1 MRKKDFIKECENIA
15 EIINDRIA
23 AEFPIKVKPSVYK
36 DGLIRFEATDTLY
49 YIKSAGHDYEFWNEL
64 KSSSVKRE
72 AASIKILQTLVDKH
86 KWNSS
91 LFGLGIEEDGPEDYA
106 VKISFLSD
114 INNLGD
120 LYNPHPI
127 NPKRQKNK
135 LFSSVPESLAYF
147 LL

>member
-23 AEFPIKVKPSVYK
+23 AEFPIKVKRVSE
-36 DGLIRFEATDTLY
+36 DGLIRFEATVTLY
-49 YIKSAGHDYEFWNEL
+49 YIKSAGHDYEFWNKL

-86 KWNSS
+86 NWNSS
-91 LFGLGIEEDGPEDYA
+91 MFGLGIEEDGPEDYA

-120 LYNPHPI
+120 LYNPLQPI
-127 NPKRQKNK
+127 NPKRQK
-135 LFSSVPESLAYF
+135 
-147 LL
+147 

>member
-15 EIINDRIA
+15 EIINDRIVA
-23 AEFPIKVKPSVYK
+23 KLPIKVKPSHK
-36 DGLIRFEATDTLY
+36 NDLIRFEATDTLY

-86 KWNSS
+86 KWNGS
-91 LFGLGIEEDGPEDYA
+91 LFGLGIEEDGLEDYA
-106 VKISFLSD
+106 VKIIFLSD

-120 LYNPHPI
+120 LYTTQPI
-127 NPKRQKNK
+127 NPKRQK
-135 LFSSVPESLAYF
+135 
-147 LL
+147 

>member
-1 MRKKDFIKECENIA
+1 MRNKDFIKECKEIA

-23 AEFPIKVKPSVYK
+23 AELPIKVKPSAYE
-36 DGLIRFEATDTLY
+36 DDPIRFETTVTLY
-49 YIKSAGHDYEFWNEL
+49 YIKSAGHNYEFWNEL
-64 KSSSVKRE
+64 KSSSIKCE

-106 VKISFLSD
+106 VKISFFSD

-120 LYNPHPI
+120 LYRLYI
-127 NPKRQKNK
+127 TEDERYRLKYEAKQ
-135 LFSSVPESLAYF
+135 EA
-147 LL
+147 

>member
-1 MRKKDFIKECENIA
+1 MRNKDFIKECKEIA
-15 EIINDRIA
+15 EIINDRIS
-23 AEFPIKVKPSVYK
+23 AELPIKVKPSAYE
-36 DGLIRFEATDTLY
+36 DGPIRFEATVTLY

-64 KSSSVKRE
+64 KSSSIKCE
-72 AASIKILQTLVDKH
+72 AASIKILQTLIDKH

-120 LYNPHPI
+120 LYNPQPI
-127 NPKRQKNK
+127 NPKRQKK
-135 LFSSVPESLAYF
+135 
-147 LL
+147 

>member
-15 EIINDRIA
+15 EIINDRIV
-23 AEFPIKVKPSVYK
+23 AELPIKVKPSVNK
-36 DGLIRFEATDTLY
+36 NDLIRFEAIVTLY

-72 AASIKILQTLVDKH
+72 AASTKILLTLVDKH
-86 KWNSS
+86 KWNGS

-120 LYNPHPI
+120 LYNPQPI
-127 NPKRQKNK
+127 NPKRIRK
-135 LFSSVPESLAYF
+135 
-147 LL
+147 

>member
-23 AEFPIKVKPSVYK
+23 AELPIKVKPSAHK
-36 DGLIRFEATDTLY
+36 DSLIRFEATVTLY
-49 YIKSAGHDYEFWNEL
+49 YIKPAGHNYEFWNKL

-86 KWNSS
+86 KWNGS

-120 LYNPHPI
+120 LYKP
-127 NPKRQKNK
+127 
-135 LFSSVPESLAYF
+135 
-147 LL
+147 